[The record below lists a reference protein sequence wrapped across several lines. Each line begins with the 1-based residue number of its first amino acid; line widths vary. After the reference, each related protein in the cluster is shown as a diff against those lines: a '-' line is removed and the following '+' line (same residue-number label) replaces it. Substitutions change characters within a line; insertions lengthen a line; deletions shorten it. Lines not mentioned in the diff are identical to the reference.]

1 MKYHDY
7 LTACAIMH
15 KVDLIEKAM
24 EYMETVPMSTDCYNA
39 IIDMLKY
46 EKEGLIDNFKK
57 IECVCDYDD
66 DTRISKPVTRDD
78 LEFNC

>member
-46 EKEGLIDNFKK
+46 EKEGLIDNFRK

-66 DTRISKPVTRDD
+66 DTRTAKPVTRDD